1 MTKFTELG
9 LSKEILKGI
18 NELGFEEAMPVQ
30 AEVIPVV
37 LESESD
43 IVALAQTGTGK
54 TAAFGLP
61 IVQQVDVSR
70 KHPQALIL
78 SPTRELCVQI
88 AKDLMAY
95 SKYVDGLKVLPVY
108 GGASIDTQ
116 IRGLKMGTHIIVAT
130 PGRMLDLIRRKRAD
144 ISNVETVVLDESDE
158 MLNMGFREDLNDILE
173 AVPNEHRTL
182 LFSATMPREVAA
194 IARNYMSKP
203 KEITVG
209 KKNAGA
215 DKVEHKYYLVQ
226 ARDRYSALKR
236 IADMNPNVYAIV
248 FCRTRMETKEVA
260 EWLIRDGYPADAL
273 HGDLSQAQRDHVMS
287 RFRNK
292 SLQMLVATDVAARGL
307 DVNDLTHVINYNLP
321 DDTESYTHRS
331 GRTGRAG
338 KSGVSIA
345 IIHLRER
352 YKIREIE
359 KKINKTF
366 EKATIPTGK
375 EVCEKQ
381 LFHFIDKMEKV
392 EINHDQIEG
401 FLPAINEKLE
411 SLDKEDII
419 KRFVSLEFNRFLEY
433 YKHASDLN
441 VPDERDS
448 GKRERGGRRASS
460 ADFNRLFINVGKNH
474 GLNPQRLMGLVNE
487 ATNANNIEIGRIDVM
502 KSFSFFEIDKQ
513 YTDKVLDGL
522 NDASFEGVS
531 VSTEIAKDK
540 PSGGGGGDRDS
551 RGGGSRG
558 GSRRSGGGDRRS
570 SGGGD
575 RRSSGGRSEGRS
587 SGSDR
592 YGRRSGGSRPS
603 GSSGRSSGGSKSG
616 GGARRSRP
624 KK

>member
-1 MTKFTELG
+1 
-9 LSKEILKGI
+9 
-18 NELGFEEAMPVQ
+18 
-30 AEVIPVV
+30 
-37 LESESD
+37 
-43 IVALAQTGTGK
+43 
-54 TAAFGLP
+54 
-61 IVQQVDVSR
+61 
-70 KHPQALIL
+70 
-78 SPTRELCVQI
+78 
-88 AKDLMAY
+88 
-95 SKYVDGLKVLPVY
+95 
-108 GGASIDTQ
+108 
-116 IRGLKMGTHIIVAT
+116 
-130 PGRMLDLIRRKRAD
+130 
-144 ISNVETVVLDESDE
+144 
-158 MLNMGFREDLNDILE
+158 MGFRDDLNEILE
-173 AVPNEHRTL
+173 SVPNERRTL
-182 LFSATMPREVAA
+182 LFSATMPKEVAA
-194 IARNYMSKP
+194 IARKYMSNP
-203 KEITVG
+203 EEITVG
-209 KKNAGA
+209 VKNSGA
-215 DKVEHKYYLVQ
+215 ENVKHAYYLVQ
-226 ARDRYSALKR
+226 ARDRYAALKR
-236 IADMNPNVYAIV
+236 IADMNPDVYAIV

-287 RFRNK
+287 RFRSK

-321 DDTESYTHRS
+321 DDIESYTHRS

-345 IIHLRER
+345 IIHLREKYR
-352 YKIREIE
+352 IKEIE

-381 LFHFIDKMEKV
+381 LFHLIDKMENV
-392 EINHDQIEG
+392 EINHDQIES
-401 FLPAINEKLE
+401 FLPDILKKLE
-411 SLDKEDII
+411 SLDKEDLI

-433 YKHASDLN
+433 YRKAPDLN
-441 VPDERDS
+441 VSDDRDS
-448 GKRERGGRRASS
+448 GQRERGGRRASS
-460 ADFNRLFINVGKNH
+460 ADFNRLFVNIGKNH

-487 ATNANNIEIGRIDVM
+487 ATGERNIEIGRIDVM

-522 NDASFEGVS
+522 NEATFEGVS

-540 PSGGGGGDRDS
+540 PSGGGSGGDRDS
-551 RGGGSRG
+551 RRG

-592 YGRRSGGSRPS
+592 YGRKSSGSRPS
-603 GSSGRSSGGSKSG
+603 GSSGRSSGGSKSS